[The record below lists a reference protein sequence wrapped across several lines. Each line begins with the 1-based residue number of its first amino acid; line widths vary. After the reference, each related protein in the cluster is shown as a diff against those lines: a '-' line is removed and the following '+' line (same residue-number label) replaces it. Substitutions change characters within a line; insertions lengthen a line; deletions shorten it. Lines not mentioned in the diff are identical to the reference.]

1 MNCII
6 LDSSFFFL
14 FVLLLLL
21 YFFAIFTQFQICS
34 TFHIF
39 IMLEVIFVQCWLLF
53 LYLLFYPRIKVGFV
67 IYSYFILL
75 LRKVILYT
83 QGQCYNSSK
92 VLFIVNQ
99 EKDHTYKSALNNLS
113 PKHGFR
119 TNRFIFLNIQI
130 FTYMY
135 LSIDELHTSKFISCI
150 STFMNKVPEVGPMN
164 F

>member
-75 LRKVILYT
+75 VRKVILYT

-92 VLFIVNQ
+92 VLFYCKPGKGSYIQ
-99 EKDHTYKSALNNLS
+99 KCSEQFI
-113 PKHGFR
+113 PKTR
-119 TNRFIFLNIQI
+119 VQDKQI
-130 FTYMY
+130 YFFEYSNFY
-135 LSIDELHTSKFISCI
+135 LH
-150 STFMNKVPEVGPMN
+150 VPVY
-164 F
+164 

>member
-1 MNCII
+1 MKCII

-53 LYLLFYPRIKVGFV
+53 LYLLFHPRIKVGSV

-83 QGQCYNSSK
+83 QGQCYFSSK
-92 VLFIVNQ
+92 VLFYCKPGKGSYIQ
-99 EKDHTYKSALNNLS
+99 KCSEQFI
-113 PKHGFR
+113 PKTR
-119 TNRFIFLNIQI
+119 VQDKQI
-130 FTYMY
+130 YFFEYSNFY
-135 LSIDELHTSKFISCI
+135 LHVL
-150 STFMNKVPEVGPMN
+150 VY
-164 F
+164 